1 MPLSGIQSHSG
12 GSVDLAIFSLHL
24 SGMSSMLGSI
34 NIITT
39 ILNMRAPGMTLHKMP
54 LFVWAMLF
62 QAIIIIMALPV
73 LAGAITMILTDR
85 NFNTS
90 FFDPA
95 GGGDPVL
102 YEHLFWF
109 FGHPEVYLI
118 IIPGFGMISQVISAF
133 SGKPVFGY
141 LGMVY
146 AIASIGILGFIVWSF
161 YLNIYKVVA
170 LPYCEVRVIN
180 IAVCW
185 NSLTLIGTFNSKNLI
200 SYTQSAGNRYT
211 SSNRSLTRSSE
222 TKRNTSFNLIK
233 FIDHY
238 KNFYNLPV
246 PDYNWLIWFIGFRE
260 GDGAILCYKNRPQFV
275 LTQKEGRILYHI
287 KKVLRFGIVKYYPT
301 SSGGYYRY
309 IVSDLRNIKTL
320 ALLFNGNLVLNH
332 RINQLNEWFKVL
344 GFTSKFVVTPVLPT
358 LNDRWLSGFTDAEGC
373 FNVNITSRLNTVTG
387 YRVSL
392 RFLLDQKNA
401 QITLEY
407 IKNLF
412 GFGKV
417 SLRSGTNQVYRL
429 TIDSFKGLVNVRDY
443 FLIHPLRTKKA
454 ISFIKWN
461 EIYTIRLNKEHLDSK
476 GLSKIK
482 LISKEIN
489 LNNRETIKTGSSKI
503 E

>member
-1 MPLSGIQSHSG
+1 MKII
-12 GSVDLAIFSLHL
+12 DIFNN
-24 SGMSSMLGSI
+24 M
-34 NIITT
+34 ITK
-39 ILNMRAPGMTLHKMP
+39 L
-54 LFVWAMLF
+54 
-62 QAIIIIMALPV
+62 
-73 LAGAITMILTDR
+73 
-85 NFNTS
+85 
-90 FFDPA
+90 
-95 GGGDPVL
+95 
-102 YEHLFWF
+102 
-109 FGHPEVYLI
+109 
-118 IIPGFGMISQVISAF
+118 
-133 SGKPVFGY
+133 Y

-161 YLNIYKVVA
+161 YLNYYKVVA

-185 NSLTLIGTFNSKNLI
+185 NSLTLIGTFYSKNSI
-200 SYTQSAGNRYT
+200 NYTQSAGNRNT
-211 SSNRSLTRSSE
+211 STNSGLMRSSE
-222 TKRNTSFNLIK
+222 TTRNTSFNLNQ
-233 FIDHY
+233 FYDHY
-238 KNFYNLPV
+238 KNNYSLLV
-246 PDYNWLIWFIGFRE
+246 PDYNWLIWFIGFAE

-287 KKVLRFGIVKYYPT
+287 KEVLGFGNVKYYST

-344 GFTSKFVVTPVLPT
+344 KLKLECIVTPVLPT
-358 LNDRWLSGFTDAEGC
+358 LNDAWLSGFTDAEGC
-373 FNVNITSRLNTVTG
+373 FNVNITSRINTVTG

-401 QITLEY
+401 QFILEY

-443 FLIHPLRTKKA
+443 FLMYPLRTKKA
-454 ISFIKWN
+454 ISFTKWN
-461 EIYTIRLNKEHLDSK
+461 EVYTIRLNKEHLDSK

-489 LNNRETIKTGSSKI
+489 LNNRETVKTGSSKI

>member
-1 MPLSGIQSHSG
+1 
-12 GSVDLAIFSLHL
+12 
-24 SGMSSMLGSI
+24 
-34 NIITT
+34 
-39 ILNMRAPGMTLHKMP
+39 
-54 LFVWAMLF
+54 
-62 QAIIIIMALPV
+62 
-73 LAGAITMILTDR
+73 
-85 NFNTS
+85 
-90 FFDPA
+90 
-95 GGGDPVL
+95 
-102 YEHLFWF
+102 
-109 FGHPEVYLI
+109 
-118 IIPGFGMISQVISAF
+118 
-133 SGKPVFGY
+133 
-141 LGMVY
+141 MVY

-161 YLNIYKVVA
+161 FTEYYLLVEYLDNCYVVA

-185 NSLTLIGTFNSKNLI
+185 NSLVLIDTFNGKNLI

-211 SSNRSLTRSSE
+211 SSDRSLMSSSE
-222 TKRNTSFNLIK
+222 TTRNTSFNITQ
-233 FIDHY
+233 FYDHY
-238 KNFYNLPV
+238 KNNHNLLV
-246 PDYNWLIWFIGFRE
+246 PDYNWLIWFIGFAE
-260 GDGAILCYKNRPQFV
+260 GDGAILCYKSRPQFV
-275 LTQKEGRILYHI
+275 LTQKEGIILYHI
-287 KKVLRFGIVKYYPT
+287 KEVLGFGNVKYYST

-344 GFTSKFVVTPVLPT
+344 GFKLEYIVTPVLPT
-358 LNDRWLSGFTDAEGC
+358 LNDAWLSGFTDAEGC
-373 FNVNITSRLNTVTG
+373 FNVNITSRINTVTG

-401 QITLEY
+401 QFIFEY

-443 FLIHPLRTKKA
+443 FLMYPLRTKKA
-454 ISFIKWN
+454 ISFTKWN
-461 EIYTIRLNKEHLDSK
+461 EVYTIRLNKEHLDSK

-482 LISKEIN
+482 LISKEVN
-489 LNNRETIKTGSSKI
+489 LNNRETVKTGSSKI